1 MNEKRC
7 KKKYCLLQ
15 KICNLRAQT
24 HPALKPT
31 LQNIHPQYMQFSN
44 NTGSKIVRPAA
55 VQYLDG
61 MSVQSFNQ
69 LLAQNPGHVILKLGA
84 EWCGPCKK
92 IEPLIDH
99 WFAKLPDSVSAHIVD
114 IDESFELYA
123 SFKTKRQINGI
134 PAILCFRKGN
144 ESFIPDFAVTGSGT
158 DQINTFFIQLL
169 NESK

>member
-1 MNEKRC
+1 
-7 KKKYCLLQ
+7 
-15 KICNLRAQT
+15 
-24 HPALKPT
+24 
-31 LQNIHPQYMQFSN
+31 MQFSN

-99 WFAKLPDSVSAHIVD
+99 WFAKLPNSVSAHIVD

-144 ESFIPDFAVTGSGT
+144 ESFIPDFAVTGSGI